1 MKNIKLIINFKENK
15 AFLTPDYYLKLENI
29 EISDIIETFQK
40 EASISFKIK
49 RFLPTEKKAKAEI
62 LNYNLNKIDFS
73 ETQLSLSEELK
84 TIEYISWKNI
94 DIKVLKYI
102 ALKKEKSS
110 KTTTLSKKITGNK
123 ISTSLPVKKLVYKK
137 GYVES
142 DITIQ
147 IKEKAQEFNL
157 KFRNKII
164 TPGFKILSPFYY
176 RELQNR
182 PIRISFN
189 LPEDDNTEI
198 EAFSDSIENISKSR
212 ILKYREMA
220 FKKFLR
226 KKIVHSKEFEFFD
239 TQSFFELLSN
249 STINYTQLFKNEA
262 DFVLEIAKIL
272 NCPHLQKIKYLLKHH
287 AYKVMK
293 IRYIAQ
299 FLSIVFLI
307 EKESK
312 YYLVWESLRIRKACD
327 IWTLP
332 KDANQV
338 DLAMQDIPKIIHGMN
353 INGKKSLPDNLS
365 QNFTRIEYNYSNLL
379 NNFDLWYD
387 DFSHF
392 LNQTKNKAT

>member
-1 MKNIKLIINFKENK
+1 MKNIKLIINFKEDK
-15 AFLTPDYYLKLENI
+15 AFLTPDYYLKLQKI
-29 EISDIIETFQK
+29 EISDIIKTFQK

-49 RFLPTEKKAKAEI
+49 RFLPSEKKAKAEI

-73 ETQLSLSEELK
+73 ETQLSLAEELK
-84 TIEYISWKNI
+84 KIEYISWKNI

-102 ALKKEKSS
+102 ALKKEKA
-110 KTTTLSKKITGNK
+110 SKKATTSKKNTGNK
-123 ISTSLPVKKLVYKK
+123 INTTLPVKNLIYKN
-137 GYVES
+137 GYAVS
-142 DITIQ
+142 KISIHV
-147 IKEKAQEFNL
+147 KEKAQEFNL
-157 KFRNKII
+157 KFKNKVI
-164 TPGFKILSPFYY
+164 TPGFQILSPFYY

-182 PIRISFN
+182 PIRISFQ
-189 LPEDDNTEI
+189 LPEDDITEI
-198 EAFSDSIENISKSR
+198 DAFSDSIENISRTR

-226 KKIVHSKEFEFFD
+226 KRIDHSKEFNFFD

-249 STINYTQLFKNEA
+249 STLNYTQLFKNEA

-272 NCPHLQKIKYLLKHH
+272 NCPHLQKIKYFLKHH

-293 IRYIAQ
+293 IRYIAR

-312 YYLVWESLRIRKACD
+312 YYLVWESLKVRKASD

-338 DLAMQDIPKIIHGMN
+338 DMAMQDIPKIIHSMN
-353 INGKKSLPDNLS
+353 INGKKSLPDGLS
-365 QNFTRIEYNYSNLL
+365 ENFTRIEYNYSNLL
-379 NNFDLWYD
+379 NSFDLWQN
-387 DFSHF
+387 DFNYF
-392 LNQTKNKAT
+392 VKQTNKK

>member
-15 AFLTPDYYLKLENI
+15 AFLTPDYYLKLEDI

-62 LNYNLNKIDFS
+62 LNYNLNNIDFS

-84 TIEYISWKNI
+84 NIEYISWKNI
-94 DIKVLKYI
+94 DFKVLKYI
-102 ALKKEKSS
+102 AVKKEKSS
-110 KTTTLSKKITGNK
+110 KKTTISKKITGNK
-123 ISTSLPVKKLVYKK
+123 MSTSLPVKKLVYKK

-147 IKEKAQEFNL
+147 IKEKAQKFKL

-164 TPGFKILSPFYY
+164 TPGFQILSPFYY

-189 LPEDDNTEI
+189 LPKDANTEI
-198 EAFSDSIENISKSR
+198 DAFSDSIENISKTR

-226 KKIVHSKEFEFFD
+226 KRIDHSKEFEFFE

-249 STINYTQLFKNEA
+249 SAINYTQLFKNEA

-272 NCPHLQKIKYLLKHH
+272 NCPHLQKIKYFLKHH

-293 IRYIAQ
+293 IRYIAR
-299 FLSIVFLI
+299 FLSIVFLV

-312 YYLVWESLRIRKACD
+312 YYLVWESLRIRKASD
-327 IWTLP
+327 IWTLS

-338 DLAMQDIPKIIHGMN
+338 DLAMQDMPKIIHSMN
-353 INGKKSLPDNLS
+353 INGKKSLPNDLS
-365 QNFTRIEYNYSNLL
+365 KNFTRIEYNYSNLL
-379 NNFDLWYD
+379 NNFDLWYG
-387 DFSHF
+387 DFNHF
-392 LNQTKNKAT
+392 LNQKDNKAT

>member
-1 MKNIKLIINFKENK
+1 MKNIKLIINFKEDK
-15 AFLTPDYYLKLENI
+15 AFLTPDYYLKLEKI
-29 EISDIIETFQK
+29 EISDIIKTFQK

-49 RFLPTEKKAKAEI
+49 RFLPSEKKAKAEI

-73 ETQLSLSEELK
+73 ETQLSLAEELK
-84 TIEYISWKNI
+84 KIEYISWKNI

-102 ALKKEKSS
+102 ALKKEKA
-110 KTTTLSKKITGNK
+110 SKKATTSKKNTGNK
-123 ISTSLPVKKLVYKK
+123 INTTLPVKNLIYKN
-137 GYVES
+137 GYAVS
-142 DITIQ
+142 KISIHV
-147 IKEKAQEFNL
+147 KEKAQEFNL
-157 KFRNKII
+157 KFKNKVI
-164 TPGFKILSPFYY
+164 TPGFQILSPFYY

-182 PIRISFN
+182 PIRISFQ
-189 LPEDDNTEI
+189 LPEDDITEI
-198 EAFSDSIENISKSR
+198 DAFSDSIENISRTR

-226 KKIVHSKEFEFFD
+226 KRIDHSKEFNFFD

-249 STINYTQLFKNEA
+249 STLNYTQLFKNEA

-272 NCPHLQKIKYLLKHH
+272 NCPHLQKIKYFLKHH

-293 IRYIAQ
+293 IRYIAR

-312 YYLVWESLRIRKACD
+312 YYLVWESLKVRKASD

-338 DLAMQDIPKIIHGMN
+338 DMAMQDIPKIIHSMN
-353 INGKKSLPDNLS
+353 INGKKSLPDGLS
-365 QNFTRIEYNYSNLL
+365 ENFTRIEYNYSNLL
-379 NNFDLWYD
+379 NSFDLWQN
-387 DFSHF
+387 DFNYF
-392 LNQTKNKAT
+392 VKQTNKK